1 MKTLSSRNVCAF
13 AVLILNVHFTV
24 LTKAFTFTSI
34 PTESSSINNRVT
46 SSSSIKSN
54 NRKYDI
60 SLMMAMKKI
69 QRVAVIGSGVSGLS
83 FAHALK
89 NNKRFEEEGQSMEVT
104 LFDSRSDF
112 GFENTGAGF
121 QLNGGMRALYEI
133 NPILQE
139 KVAKAGIPLSK
150 VRSRANPWSDTSR
163 DKKEFNTLL
172 ELDIQKI
179 VRSAGGDTEEML
191 VLKGDDGSEE
201 FLFYTIMRGTMQKIL
216 FEELSRNCPDVQV
229 NLGKSLVEMME
240 TSEGVICKFKDGSTE
255 GPFDLVV
262 GADGVQSVVKEFI
275 EKGKIISS
283 KSNSSLSIYSGL
295 RIKAA
300 VQDVYESDKDFEEG
314 NNKKHKAEFRQY
326 FGNAAYALRAT
337 YGRGENKAPAEV
349 ALVVYQDPDY
359 FGPIRRKNKEVDQ
372 VQESEVKNAEKVE
385 TISTKKVSENI
396 DWAETSDREKN
407 KNNFLNMLEK
417 ASVPMTDIVPTIENS
432 NRFIDLGIY
441 FHNPFSLRGW
451 SRPISKQQNK
461 DEENSK
467 YCVLIGD
474 AAHSMPPFLGQGC
487 NQAMQDSYC
496 LAKKLFEYNQLV
508 DDLTSDN
515 TMNDDIVSDTEAEES
530 ERKSLKSLLKEY
542 ENQRWRPCADITLKA
557 AFLGYLETG
566 GEGIPS
572 KFRDVLFFC
581 FG

>member
-1 MKTLSSRNVCAF
+1 
-13 AVLILNVHFTV
+13 
-24 LTKAFTFTSI
+24 
-34 PTESSSINNRVT
+34 
-46 SSSSIKSN
+46 
-54 NRKYDI
+54 
-60 SLMMAMKKI
+60 
-69 QRVAVIGSGVSGLS
+69 
-83 FAHALK
+83 
-89 NNKRFEEEGQSMEVT
+89 
-104 LFDSRSDF
+104 
-112 GFENTGAGF
+112 
-121 QLNGGMRALYEI
+121 
-133 NPILQE
+133 
-139 KVAKAGIPLSK
+139 
-150 VRSRANPWSDTSR
+150 
-163 DKKEFNTLL
+163 
-172 ELDIQKI
+172 
-179 VRSAGGDTEEML
+179 
-191 VLKGDDGSEE
+191 
-201 FLFYTIMRGTMQKIL
+201 MQKIL

-262 GADGVQSVVKEFI
+262 GADGVQSVIKEFI

-359 FGPIRRKNKEVDQ
+359 FGPIRRKKKEVDQ

-385 TISTKKVSENI
+385 IISTKKVSENI

-451 SRPISKQQNK
+451 SRRISKQQNK

-508 DDLTSDN
+508 DDLTSDD
-515 TMNDDIVSDTEAEES
+515 TMNDDIVSDAEAEES

-572 KFRDVLFFC
+572 KFRDVLFFVLGKLGIAKKV
-581 FG
+581 FLDGATPRM